1 MTIGQ
6 KIKELRESANMY
18 QRVLAAKLEI
28 GEGFLSK
35 VENNQKQ
42 LKREDLKKIS
52 QIFSFTLQELETLW
66 LANKVY
72 DLIKNEENNIDVLKV
87 AESHVRYVKNG
98 E

>member
-52 QIFSFTLQELETLW
+52 QIFSFPLKELETLW
-66 LANKVY
+66 LASKVY
-72 DLIKNEENNIDVLKV
+72 DLIKNEANNIDVLKV
-87 AESHVRYVKNG
+87 AESHVRYVKKG

>member
-6 KIKELRESANMY
+6 RIKELRESAGMY

-42 LKREDLKKIS
+42 LKREDLRKLS
-52 QIFSFTLQELETLW
+52 EIFSVSLQELDTLW
-66 LANKVY
+66 LGSKVY
-72 DLIKNEENNIDVLKV
+72 DLIKNEENKIDALKV
-87 AESHVRYVKNG
+87 AESHVKYIKQG